1 MLNSKTM
8 KRIVLLIGVVISVF
22 AVRTVV
28 AQQSGVIT
36 YETKQNL
43 HRNLPKER
51 EGMKAMMPEF
61 RTTKNQ
67 LFFNESESLYK
78 PIIEDEEEDMVSTPQ
93 GGGGGVVMRFQM
105 PNQEVYFHAGEQ
117 MAFTSQEF
125 NGKQYRIMDS
135 TTTAP
140 WKFGTETKMI
150 LGYECKQAFYT
161 TTETVNAVKVTGS
174 GPPEIEKRTIT
185 REITAWYTDKI
196 RFSLGPD
203 KFYSLPGTVLAIDIN
218 NGERVT
224 VATKIDLR
232 ALKKNELKMPEKGD
246 KISQGEFRKMRD
258 EQMQK
263 MRQGGGGFMI
273 RN

>member
-1 MLNSKTM
+1 MLTSKTM
-8 KRIVLLIGVVISVF
+8 KRITIVQGIIISALAIQTVLG
-22 AVRTVV
+22 
-28 AQQSGVIT
+28 QQTGVIT
-36 YETKQNL
+36 YETKMNL

-51 EGMKAMMPEF
+51 ENMKAMMPEF

-67 LFFNESESLYK
+67 LFFNEKESLYK
-78 PIIEDEEEDMVSTPQ
+78 PLIEDEEEDMVTS
-93 GGGGGVVMRFQM
+93 GNGGGGVVMRFQM
-105 PNQEVYFHAGEQ
+105 PNQEMYYQPGEQ
-117 MAFTSQEF
+117 ISFTSQEF
-125 NGKQYRIMDS
+125 NGKQYRVMDS
-135 TTTAP
+135 VTTAP

-161 TTETVNAVKVTGS
+161 TTETVNAVKMSGS
-174 GPPEIEKRTIT
+174 GPPEVEKRTVT

-196 RFSLGPD
+196 RIALGPD
-203 KFYSLPGTVLAIDIN
+203 KYYSLPGTVLAIDVN

-224 VATKIDLR
+224 VATKVDLR
-232 ALKKNELKMPEKGD
+232 ALKKNELKVPDKGD
-246 KISQGEFRKMRD
+246 QITQKEFRKMID

>member
-1 MLNSKTM
+1 M
-8 KRIVLLIGVVISVF
+8 KRIIIFIGVLISVL
-22 AVRTVV
+22 AVNEVL
-28 AQQSGVIT
+28 AQQAGVIT
-36 YETKQNL
+36 YETKANL

-51 EGMKAMMPEF
+51 EGMKAMIPEF

-67 LFFNESESLYK
+67 LFFNEIESLYK
-78 PIIEDEEEDMVSTPQ
+78 PLIEDEEEEMGVS
-93 GGGGGVVMRFQM
+93 GNSGGVVFRMQM
-105 PNQEVYFHAGEQ
+105 PNEEVYFNSDAQ
-117 MAFTSQEF
+117 NAFTSREF
-125 NGKQYRIMDS
+125 MGKQYLITDS
-135 TTTAP
+135 MAVAP
-140 WKFGTETKMI
+140 WKFGTETKTI

-161 TTETVNAVKVTGS
+161 TTETVNAMKVTGS
-174 GPPEIEKRTIT
+174 GPPEVEKRTIT

-203 KFYSLPGTVLAIDIN
+203 KYYSLPGTVLAIDVN

-232 ALKKNELKMPEKGD
+232 ALKKNELKVPEKGE
-246 KISQGEFRKMRD
+246 KVTQKQFRAMMD